1 MKKILLTLC
10 MVGICGIYL
19 NTNAQ
24 CTFANPGVKIN
35 GTPYT
40 DPVTGKCIMNV
51 DLYFDILHN
60 AGGKYFWVHIWP
72 TSQYPNHDY
81 TPASDVPTTSV
92 LPGGNGILDNSIATF
107 GMYHKSPAL
116 YMLSSY
122 PPDANVPNFQYAGLT
137 ISEVEGGGILPGSDR
152 YTLKGLNLSLPLGCD
167 ISQSFTADLWESQ
180 AAGGQTIACYTKGI
194 VFYANDPKVSG
205 LLFCQ
210 IPRQFRFDISTII
223 QSGSLSIDYKVYI
236 DNGDGI
242 YNKTTDNIDVHTGNV
257 VLDNVNNSYHSP
269 VLGYEP
275 YSYTKPQ
282 CDRALWVVISSPS
295 IPNEIYARIENLCIP
310 LAVKFLSFTATRKND
325 NVELAWSTASE
336 ENNKGFFIERKYGNA
351 DWTVLGFVQSAAGG
365 GNSDIKLNYSYTD
378 HNAVTGISLY
388 RIRQVNIDNKSAY
401 SDVRTV
407 SGMEQKNRIVIFPNP
422 SQNGQLNILLHNLQD
437 EASISL
443 INMNGG
449 VVKEWKNITT
459 NQLNIS
465 NVPSGLYTLRVWI
478 NGSNEVQNLKVVV
491 NGK

>member
-10 MVGICGIYL
+10 LVGICGIFI

-60 AGGKYFWVHIWP
+60 AGGKYFWIHIWP
-72 TSQYPNHDY
+72 TSNYPNHSY
-81 TPASDVPTTSV
+81 TPASNVPTTSLV
-92 LPGGNGILDNSIATF
+92 SGGNGVLDNSIATF
-107 GMYHKSPAL
+107 GMYHKNPAL
-116 YMLSSY
+116 YMLPSY
-122 PPDANVPNFQYAGLT
+122 PPDANVPNFQYAGLS

-152 YTLKGLNLSLPLGCD
+152 YTLSGLNLSLPLGCD

-180 AAGGQTIACYTKGI
+180 ASGAQTVACYTKGI
-194 VFYANDPKVSG
+194 VFYANDPKVNG

-223 QSGSLSIDYKVYI
+223 QTGSLSIDYKVYI

-242 YNKTTDNIDVHTGNV
+242 YNKTTDNINVHSGNV

-282 CDRALWVVISSPS
+282 CDRALWVVLTSPS

-310 LAVKFLSFTATRKND
+310 LAVKLMSFGATRRND
-325 NVELAWSTASE
+325 KVELAWTTASE
-336 ENNKGFFIERKYGNA
+336 ENNKGFYVERKYGNT
-351 DWTVLGFVQSAAGG
+351 DWAILGFVPTTAHG
-365 GNSDIKLNYSYTD
+365 GNSDSRLNYTFTD
-378 HNAVTGISLY
+378 INAVTGISLY
-388 RIRQVNIDNKSAY
+388 RLRQVNTDNKISY

-407 SGMEQKNRIVIFPNP
+407 SGTGQNNQVIVFPNP
-422 SQNGQLNILLHNLQD
+422 SQNGQLNILLNSLQG

-449 VVKEWKNITT
+449 IVKEWKNITT
-459 NQLNIS
+459 HQLSIGNI
-465 NVPSGLYTLRVWI
+465 PSGLYTLRVWI
-478 NGSNEVQNLKVVV
+478 NSSGEVQNLKVIV
-491 NGK
+491 N

>member
-10 MVGICGIYL
+10 MLCVGGMYISS
-19 NTNAQ
+19 NAQ

-40 DPVTGKCIMNV
+40 DPVTGQCIMNI

-60 AGGKYFWVHIWP
+60 SGGKYFWIHIWP
-72 TSQYPNHDY
+72 TSSYPNHSY
-81 TPASDVPTTSV
+81 TPASNVPTTS
-92 LPGGNGILDNSIATF
+92 LISGGNGVLDNSIATF

-116 YMLSSY
+116 YMLPSY
-122 PPDANVPNFQYAGLT
+122 PPDANVPNFQYAGLSIT
-137 ISEVEGGGILPGSDR
+137 EIEGGGILPGSDR
-152 YTLKGLNLSLPLGCD
+152 YTLTGLNLSLPLGCN

-180 AAGGQTIACYTKGI
+180 ASSAQTVACYTKGV
-194 VFYANDPKVSG
+194 VFYANDPTVRG

-210 IPRQFRFDISTII
+210 VPRQYRFDISTII
-223 QSGSLSIDYKVYI
+223 QSKSVDINYNVYI

-242 YNKTTDNIDVHTGNV
+242 YNKTTDNINVHSGNV
-257 VLDNVNNSYHSP
+257 TLDNANNSYHSP

-282 CDRALWVVISSPS
+282 CDRALWVVVTSLS
-295 IPNEIYARIENLCIP
+295 IPNEIYARIDNNCIP
-310 LAVKFLSFTATRKND
+310 LAVKFLSFSAIRKNS
-325 NVELAWSTASE
+325 NVELAWTTASE
-336 ENNKGFFIERKYGNA
+336 ENNKGFFVERKYGNA
-351 DWTVLGFVQSAAGG
+351 DWTVLGFVPSAATE
-365 GNSDIKLNYSYTD
+365 GNSDMQLSYAFTD
-378 HNAVTGISLY
+378 PNAANGISLY
-388 RIRQVNIDNKSAY
+388 RIRQVNFDNRTSF

-407 SGMEQKNRIVIFPNP
+407 SGLEQNTRVVVFPNP
-422 SQNGQLNILLHNLQD
+422 SQNGQLNILLNNLQH

-449 VVKEWKNITT
+449 IVKEWNNIT
-459 NQLNIS
+459 NSQLNIS

-478 NGSNEVQNLKVVV
+478 KGTNEVQNIKVVV
-491 NGK
+491 N